1 MHACMV
7 VANVRETKLDIYIN
21 VVNSNLHRIAVA
33 DIGWQKGGTEM
44 IITYTAAVGDLIL
57 SHVGLSAMLMIT
69 LLEYFTHR
77 VTVLTL
83 V

>member
-1 MHACMV
+1 
-7 VANVRETKLDIYIN
+7 
-21 VVNSNLHRIAVA
+21 
-33 DIGWQKGGTEM
+33 M

>member
-1 MHACMV
+1 
-7 VANVRETKLDIYIN
+7 
-21 VVNSNLHRIAVA
+21 
-33 DIGWQKGGTEM
+33 M

-57 SHVGLSAMLMIT
+57 SHVGFSAMLMIT